1 MRQRIP
7 WCLGRLLDRGYFSR
21 VPSSVIR
28 FSTNPL
34 FEPRHGAHAGTGWIK
49 GQAGMVLHLRRIAGN
64 VEGRW
69 CAARVTM

>member
-1 MRQRIP
+1 
-7 WCLGRLLDRGYFSR
+7 

>member
-1 MRQRIP
+1 LTEAIFHA
-7 WCLGRLLDRGYFSR
+7 CL
-21 VPSSVIR
+21 PAVIR